1 MTSSPTPTPT
11 DQLSTDHL
19 STDAGLARR
28 TLTVPHLVFLIIAA
42 SAPLTVIAGGAPTSF
57 AVTGLTGVP
66 VGYLALGIILVVF
79 AIGYGAMSSQVHNAG
94 AFYAYVSSGLG
105 VRQGIGAAIL
115 ALVSYNAMQIGLY
128 GIFGFVLAGFVNA
141 ATGLAVP
148 WWVAALVGFV
158 IVGWLGMNKIDLSAK
173 VVAVVVVLEFAVVI
187 VVNVMSFA
195 AAPEGVTAA
204 PFAPENW
211 ATHGIGAILAFG
223 IAAFMGFESGA
234 IYSEEVKDPRR
245 SVARA
250 TFIAVAIIS
259 LFYAFSAWALA
270 VGVGVSSVVPMSQ
283 EFGPDLMF
291 VFLEQQGSALM
302 ADIANV
308 LFITSLFAALIAFH
322 NAAARYFFSLGRARV
337 LPSFLAASGRR
348 NHAPVAGSLAQS
360 VLALTLIVVFAIA
373 GAGSELG
380 ELFPV
385 VTMFTWL
392 TNAAAFGLV
401 FLLFITSVAVIA
413 YFRTDH
419 RGYSPL
425 VRLWAPLLSALGLGT
440 VFVLILMNFDVMI
453 GAEGPSPLVVVMPAI
468 IIGSGVLGLIWG
480 EILRRT
486 KPHVFDGLRDANVG

>member
-1 MTSSPTPTPT
+1 MATPPAPAASSE
-11 DQLSTDHL
+11 HL

-42 SAPLTVIAGGAPTSF
+42 SAPLTVVAGGAPTSF

-79 AIGYGAMSSQVHNAG
+79 AIGYGAMSSQVQNAG

-105 VRQGIGAAIL
+105 VRQGIGASML
-115 ALVSYNAMQIGLY
+115 ALISYNAMQIGLY
-128 GIFGFVLAGFVNA
+128 GIFGFALASFVNA
-141 ATGLAVP
+141 KTGLDLP

-158 IVGWLGMNKIDLSAK
+158 IVGWLGLNKIDLSAK
-173 VVAVVVVLEFAVVI
+173 VVAVVVLLEFAVVI
-187 VVNVMSFA
+187 VVNVMSFV
-195 AAPEGVTAA
+195 AAPEGVTAE

-250 TFIAVAIIS
+250 TFIAVAIIA

-270 VGVGVSSVVPMSQ
+270 IGVGVSSVVPLSQ
-283 EFGPDLMF
+283 EWGPDLMF
-291 VFLEQQGSALM
+291 VFLEEQGSTLM
-302 ADIANV
+302 ADIGNV
-308 LFITSLFAALIAFH
+308 LFVTSLFAALMAFH
-322 NAAARYFFSLGRARV
+322 HAAARYFFSLGRARV
-337 LPSFLAASGRR
+337 LPHVLAASGRR
-348 NHAPVAGSLAQS
+348 NHAPVAGSLTQS
-360 VLALTLIVVFAIA
+360 GLALTLIVIFAIV
-373 GAGSELG
+373 GTGHPLG

-401 FLLFITSVAVIA
+401 FLLFVTSLAVIA
-413 YFRTDH
+413 YFWRDH
-419 RGYSPL
+419 CGYPPV
-425 VRLWAPLLSALGLGT
+425 VRLWAPVLAALGLGT

-453 GAEGPSPLVVVMPAI
+453 GAEGPSSLVVVMPAI
-468 IIGSGVLGLIWG
+468 ILGAGVAGLVWG
-480 EILRRT
+480 EILRHTR
-486 KPHVFDGLRDANVG
+486 PEIFAGLRDADVG